1 MPISHTT
8 KLYAVEDAKIY
19 ELTGDPSG
27 GAPTYGAA
35 IDVPGIKV
43 VGIGGSVNNT
53 TLRGD
58 NSLLDSFSVLENV
71 EVSMEWAKLSLDAQA
86 IMLGGT
92 VTDSGTT
99 PNQLA
104 TYARAR
110 TDKLKYFK
118 IEAKTPVD
126 GVDPVGG
133 AAVLKFYKCIISGFP
148 EGGLAE
154 EDFQTQSVEI
164 MSMPL
169 ISNNAW
175 WDVIIQETSAAL
187 SA

>member
-1 MPISHTT
+1 MPISHVS

-19 ELTGDPSG
+19 ELTSDPDG
-27 GAPTYGAA
+27 GAPAYGAA
-35 IDVPGIKV
+35 IDMPGIKV
-43 VGIGGSVNNT
+43 VGIGGSVNNS

-71 EVSMEWAKLSLDAQA
+71 EVSMEWAKINLDAQA

-99 PNQLA
+99 PDQLA
-104 TYARAR
+104 TFARAR

-118 IEAKTPVD
+118 LEAKTPVD
-126 GVDPVGG
+126 GVDMVGG
-133 AAVLKFYKCIISGFP
+133 AAALKFYKCILSGFP

-154 EDFQTQSVEI
+154 EDFQTQSVTL
-164 MSMPL
+164 MSVPL
-169 ISNNAW
+169 ISNDAW
-175 WDVIIQETSAAL
+175 WDVILQETSAAL

>member
-1 MPISHTT
+1 MPISHIS

-19 ELTGDPSG
+19 QLTADPAG

-35 IDVPGIKV
+35 IDMPGIKV
-43 VGIGGSVNNT
+43 VGIGGSVNST

-71 EVSMEWAKLSLDAQA
+71 EVSMEWAKINLDAQA

-104 TYARAR
+104 TYARTR

-118 IEAKTPVD
+118 LEAKTPTD

-133 AAVLKFYKCIISGFP
+133 DAQLKFYKCVVSGFP

-154 EDFQTQSVEI
+154 EDFQTQSVAI
-164 MSMPL
+164 MSVPL

-175 WDVIIQETSAAL
+175 WDVIIRETAGTL

>member
-1 MPISHTT
+1 MPISHVS

-19 ELTGDPSG
+19 ELTADPAG
-27 GAPTYGAA
+27 GSPSYDDA
-35 IDVPGIKV
+35 IDIPGIKV
-43 VGIGGSVNNT
+43 VGIGGSVNST

-71 EVSMEWAKLSLDAQA
+71 ELSMEWAKINLDAQA

-92 VTDSGTT
+92 VTDGGTT
-99 PNQLA
+99 PNETA
-104 TYARAR
+104 TFARAR
-110 TDKLKYFK
+110 TDRLKYFK
-118 IEAKTPVD
+118 LEAKTPAD

-133 AAVLKFYKCIISGFP
+133 DAHLVFYKCILAGFP

-154 EDFQTQSVEI
+154 EDFQTQSVSI
-164 MSMPL
+164 MAVPL
-169 ISNNAW
+169 ISDDAW
-175 WDVIIQETSAAL
+175 WDIVINETATTL

>member
-1 MPISHTT
+1 MPISHTS

-19 ELTGDPSG
+19 ELTADPDG

-35 IDVPGIKV
+35 IDIPGIKV
-43 VGIGGSVNNT
+43 VGIGGSVNST

-71 EVSMEWAKLSLDAQA
+71 EVSMEWAKVSIDAQA

-92 VTDSGTT
+92 ATDGGTT
-99 PNQLA
+99 PNETA
-104 TYARAR
+104 TFARLR
-110 TDKLKYFK
+110 TDRLKYFK
-118 IEAKTPVD
+118 LEAKTPAD

-133 AAVLKFYKCIISGFP
+133 DAHLIFHKCILSGFP
-148 EGGLAE
+148 ESGLAE
-154 EDFQTQSVEI
+154 EDFQTQSVSI
-164 MSMPL
+164 MSVPL
-169 ISNNAW
+169 ISNDKW
-175 WDVIIQETSAAL
+175 WDVVINETAAAL